1 MVTHTGTQTI
11 ETSGLLLR
19 RAVREDALP
28 MFRNW
33 ASDPEVTRFLTWPV
47 HTSVETT
54 QFVLDQWIQAYE
66 KPDFYQWMIVLKEQG
81 EPIGTI
87 SVVRQ
92 REDIAE
98 AEIGYCIGSRWWHQG
113 IVSEALGAVIAY
125 LFTQV
130 GMNRIAAR
138 HDPDNPHSRGGMGK
152 CAMRYEGTFRAADR
166 NNRGICD
173 AAQYSILRRE
183 WNQTG
188 E

>member
-1 MVTHTGTQTI
+1 
-11 ETSGLLLR
+11 
-19 RAVREDALP
+19 
-28 MFRNW
+28 
-33 ASDPEVTRFLTWPV
+33 
-47 HTSVETT
+47 
-54 QFVLDQWIQAYE
+54 
-66 KPDFYQWMIVLKEQG
+66 MIVLKEQG

-138 HDPDNPHSRGGMGK
+138 HDPNNPHSGGVMRK